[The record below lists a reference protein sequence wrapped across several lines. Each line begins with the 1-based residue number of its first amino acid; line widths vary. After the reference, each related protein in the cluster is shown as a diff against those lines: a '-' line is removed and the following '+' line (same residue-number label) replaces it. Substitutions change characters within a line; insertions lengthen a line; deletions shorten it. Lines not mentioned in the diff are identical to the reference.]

1 MNELFVNLK
10 KLKQLDMNTLIIE
23 PHSKVDYQIFVSLA
37 KRLNVTFREEKVKA
51 KNIKRVKEDKLLA
64 EAERLKKQMNED
76 AFFAL
81 AGSFEDIDAEQMI
94 KDIEESRTFNKM
106 DTSWAD

>member
-1 MNELFVNLK
+1 MK
-10 KLKQLDMNTLIIE
+10 
-23 PHSKVDYQIFVSLA
+23 
-37 KRLNVTFREEKVKA
+37 
-51 KNIKRVKEDKLLA
+51 
-64 EAERLKKQMNED
+64 ED

-94 KDIEESRTFNKM
+94 KDIEESRTTKDI